1 MTALQ
6 SASEAAAWEHF
17 AHGADIGI
25 RGIGATVEEAF
36 EQAALAMIAVITDP
50 ANVNLQTDIEINC
63 EAPELDLL
71 LLDWLNALV
80 LKMATDNLV
89 FGSFTVSISGPRLHA
104 IARGEPIDIA
114 RHQPTVEVKGATLTE
129 LSVARG
135 SDGLWRAQCIV
146 DV

>member
-1 MTALQ
+1 M
-6 SASEAAAWEHF
+6 
-17 AHGADIGI
+17 
-25 RGIGATVEEAF
+25 
-36 EQAALAMIAVITDP
+36 MAVITDP
-50 ANVNLQTDIEINC
+50 ANVTLQSETEIRC

-89 FGSFTVSISGPRLHA
+89 FGSFAVSISGPRLHA
-104 IARGEPIDIA
+104 IARGEPIDVA
-114 RHQPTVEVKGATLTE
+114 RHQPAVEVKGATLTE